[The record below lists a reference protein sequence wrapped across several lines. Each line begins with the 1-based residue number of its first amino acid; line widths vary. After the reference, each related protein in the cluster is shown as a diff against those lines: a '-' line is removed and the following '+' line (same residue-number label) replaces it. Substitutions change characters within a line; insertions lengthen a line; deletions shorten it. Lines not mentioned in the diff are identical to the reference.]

1 MSKLSAPIER
11 IQAENHMRMWKNL
24 EGQIMYIGVDDTDS
38 VKGMC
43 TTYLATEIIREFSEL
58 DLIGN
63 PRLVRLN
70 PNVPWKTRGNGA
82 VSLRFGKGTGKP
94 KTIGQIDSKDIKC
107 YETGTPTKPTKAHFD
122 RACQLIDKLAYF
134 DDEKT
139 NPGLILT
146 DKKPPVGLY
155 WQAVRY
161 VVEKRPH
168 LKAAG
173 PKYHKGW
180 KNGRGLIG
188 SISATAWR
196 PRDFTHELIAYREQ
210 KKWGTPRK
218 IEIVSVQK
226 MDKELKSTFN
236 NYDYEEKHMAIM
248 PSSPCPI
255 LFGIRGDSE
264 KDLHKARDMI
274 ESEKIARW
282 IIFQTNQGT
291 DDHIIQGSISSLE
304 PSTSAKVRGKVASIP
319 KIIEGGHL
327 IFSISNG
334 KKSIDCTIY
343 EPAKGFRRIGEK
355 LRPGDMISVQG
366 GVREEPF
373 TINVEKLYIEKLA
386 KISEKTAN
394 PMCKKCKKRMKSI
407 GKNQGYRCSCG
418 AKVSEEKAEFSVVKR
433 ELKVGWYEPPV
444 GSRRHLAKPLKR
456 A

>member
-1 MSKLSAPIER
+1 
-11 IQAENHMRMWKNL
+11 
-24 EGQIMYIGVDDTDS
+24 MYIGIDDTDS

-63 PRLVRLN
+63 PRLLRLN

-82 VSLRFGKGTGKP
+82 VSIRFGKGTGKP
-94 KTIGQIDSKDIKC
+94 KIIGQIDGKDIKC
-107 YETGTPTKPTKAHFD
+107 YETGTGAKPTKEHFK
-122 RACQLIDKLAYF
+122 RACQLVDKLAYF

-146 DKKPPVGLY
+146 AKKPSQKLY
-155 WQAVRY
+155 WQAVRQI
-161 VVEKRPH
+161 VEKKPH
-168 LKAAG
+168 LKTAN
-173 PKYHKGW
+173 PKFHKGW

-196 PRDFTHELIAYREQ
+196 PRDYTHELIAYREEN
-210 KKWGTPRK
+210 KWGKPRK
-218 IEIVSVQK
+218 IDTASVQK
-226 MDKELKSTFN
+226 MDKAITSTFN

-255 LFGIRGDSE
+255 LFGIRGDAE

-274 ESEKIARW
+274 ESEKKARW
-282 IIFQTNQGT
+282 LIYQTNQGT
-291 DDHIIQGSISSLE
+291 DDHIISGSVSNLE
-304 PSTSAKVRGKVASIP
+304 PFTSVKVLGKVASIP
-319 KIIEGGHL
+319 KMIAGGHL
-327 IFSISNG
+327 IFQLSNG
-334 KKSIDCTIY
+334 KKAVDCTIY
-343 EPAKGFRRIGEK
+343 EPAKNFRRIGEQ
-355 LRPGDMISVQG
+355 LLPGDIITVQG

-386 KISEKTAN
+386 SITEKTAN
-394 PMCKKCKKRMKSI
+394 PMCKKCKKRMKSV

-418 AKVSEEKAEFSVVKR
+418 AKAKESQAEFSKIKR
-433 ELKVGWYEPPV
+433 ELKIGWHEPPV

>member
-1 MSKLSAPIER
+1 
-11 IQAENHMRMWKNL
+11 
-24 EGQIMYIGVDDTDS
+24 MYLGIDDTDS

-94 KTIGQIDSKDIKC
+94 KIIGQIDGKDIKC
-107 YETGTPTKPTKAHFD
+107 YERGIGIKPTKEHFK

-146 DKKPPVGLY
+146 DKKPPQNLY
-155 WQAVRY
+155 WKAVRY
-161 VVEKRPH
+161 VVEKKPH
-168 LKAAG
+168 LKAALLSG
-173 PKYHKGW
+173 NHPEAAEPKFHKGW

-188 SISATAWR
+188 SISASAWR
-196 PRDFTHELIAYREQ
+196 PHDSTYELVAYRQE
-210 KKWGTPRK
+210 KKWGKPRK
-218 IEIVSVQK
+218 INVASVQK
-226 MDKELKSTFN
+226 MDKSIKTTFN

-255 LFGIRGDSE
+255 LFGIRGDVE
-264 KDLHKARDMI
+264 KDLHKAKEI
-274 ESEKIARW
+274 VESEKIDRW
-282 IIFQTNQGT
+282 IIFLTNQGT

-304 PSTSAKVRGKVASIP
+304 PFTSVKVRGKVVNVPIIIP
-319 KIIEGGHL
+319 GGHL
-327 IFSISNG
+327 IFQLSNG
-334 KKSIDCTIY
+334 KKIVDCTIY
-343 EPAKGFRRIGEK
+343 EPAKNFRRIGEK
-355 LRPGDMISVQG
+355 LRPGDIVSVQG

-373 TINVEKLYIEKLA
+373 TINVEKLYVEKLA
-386 KISEKTAN
+386 SITEKTAN
-394 PMCKKCKKRMKSI
+394 PMCKKCKKRMKSV

-418 AKVSEEKAEFSVVKR
+418 AKAKEGQAEFSVVKR
-433 ELKVGWYEPPV
+433 ELKAGWYEPPV
-444 GSRRHLAKPLKR
+444 GSRRHLALPLKR
-456 A
+456 Q